1 MNFRK
6 NRYYIPSGYFGSD
19 GKDFQIDF
27 VQYLKEHV
35 EKLDKMVSMNE
46 GQLSIN
52 GAKKAL
58 EELIEELS
66 Y

>member
-1 MNFRK
+1 MKRE
-6 NRYYIPSGYFGSD
+6 NRYYITSGYLGSD
-19 GKDFQIDF
+19 GRDFQTDF
-27 VQYLKEHV
+27 VEYLKEHV
-35 EKLDKMVSMNE
+35 EKLDNTVSMNE

-66 Y
+66 